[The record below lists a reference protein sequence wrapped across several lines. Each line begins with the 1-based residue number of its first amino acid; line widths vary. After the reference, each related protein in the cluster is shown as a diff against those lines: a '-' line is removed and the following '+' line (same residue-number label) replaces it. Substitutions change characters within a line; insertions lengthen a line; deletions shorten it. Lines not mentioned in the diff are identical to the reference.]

1 MKKLFKDIL
10 NMNDV
15 KGVML
20 FSFTGEL
27 LFKEFVSPLSEE
39 PEKKDWWRLFFL
51 SLNKVNEAEL
61 VFEKSRLY
69 IRKTELGF
77 LMILM
82 GCFAPVAM
90 VRLNCDILIP
100 ALKQTTTMS
109 GLKRFFM
116 KNIL

>member
-1 MKKLFKDIL
+1 MKELFKDIL

-15 KGVML
+15 NGVML

-82 GCFAPVAM
+82 GYFAPVAM
-90 VRLNCDILIP
+90 VRLSCDMLIP
-100 ALKQTTTMS
+100 GLKQTSTTS